1 MIIETIY
8 EWKSSQKTQS
18 FHRDSTQATPEYKVT
33 QYATEE
39 LSKELLE
46 QSLYF
51 SKKVVKHIPNRCS
64 DRMKEVYGGSNQRVT
79 IISWSKPRLPSGR
92 SAVVNRAAQIIA
104 P

>member
-18 FHRDSTQATPEYKVT
+18 FHRDSTPGTPEYKVT

-46 QSLYF
+46 QDLYF
-51 SKKVVKHIPNRCS
+51 SKKVVNHIPNRCS
-64 DRMKEVYGGSNQRVT
+64 DRMKEFMAGVTKEWLSSAADLSLAYRVVGQLLWTVQR
-79 IISWSKPRLPSGR
+79 K
-92 SAVVNRAAQIIA
+92 
-104 P
+104 